1 MTKRKKARAVVVE
14 AAAAAAAAAAP
25 WQQRAPAADNA
36 SSRIAAPADR
46 STVPVV
52 GLLPE
57 AAQLGCLP
65 GPETALIATSLV
77 GSLVGSTRWSTG
89 TGMPM
94 RVGCG
99 FFPIF
104 RAHTTS
110 HNQLQTMPV
119 KNLENTTFWEKYEGP
134 RTNQPTEVYML

>member
-1 MTKRKKARAVVVE
+1 MTKREKARRAVVVE
-14 AAAAAAAAAAP
+14 AAAA
-25 WQQRAPAADNA
+25 DKA

-46 STVPVV
+46 STAPVV

-65 GPETALIATSLV
+65 GPEIALITSSLV
-77 GSLVGSTRWSTG
+77 GSLVGSTRWSSDTR
-89 TGMPM
+89 MPM
-94 RVGCG
+94 HVGCG

-104 RAHTTS
+104 ARTPHDKN
-110 HNQLQTMPV
+110 HQLQTMPV
-119 KNLENTTFWEKYEGP
+119 KNPENTTYWGKYEGP